1 MSSKKITYQIIYEAY
16 RKLKNYVYYD
26 NTMLILRSQIS
37 EFETRYFKSKETFTE
52 DFKNVFK
59 GLYDAFNKGDESY
72 FTSLLKEITYN
83 LVPKSIKSNSLLE
96 EEGVVV
102 NQIEASEV
110 NVDNFNVLINAP
122 IQIHVLAVVWVM
134 IVGRYLDCYN
144 EGHNYAYRL
153 YKFDEDNQG
162 DEYKNYSL
170 KLFKPYYE
178 GYQKWRDNALKKAS
192 ELLDNKNDATIFSID
207 IKRFY
212 YSVRINLVKLIDK
225 ILGYNLIENEDDD
238 DDIIKTLNNMLQKV
252 NVCYSKKVN
261 SLLKN
266 VSESISEQDLNEGN
280 VILPVGLLSSGVI
293 ANLYLRDFDISIAE
307 KLNPAYYGRYVD
319 DMLFVF
325 SNRKLD
331 PRGDK
336 IKENFINRQF
346 VETGILKKT
355 ADDGDYRLSCFESL
369 MVQSDKIVLEHFFHK
384 GTRAAL
390 DKFIKNIE
398 KNRSEFRFLPE
409 EDALNN
415 EFDSHAFQLLYSG
428 SVNKIRN
435 IQSISSDKFGAS
447 KYLSSKIML
456 AKSENF
462 EGKTKKTFKK
472 TAKQILTYFS
482 GDTTISFYTLWE
494 KVTTLFV
501 LYKDFESLN
510 TFINS
515 SYKFIQNIKYVGNE
529 KTKKIRDKLA
539 EHLIETLK
547 IAVSMPLAL
556 TKESYVDKLCI
567 SSDLVG
573 NSSNFIN
580 EIKKYRKN
588 IRHSSFFRQD
598 LMILPCL
605 HLLDDNSDEF
615 DYLDFDLR
623 NIKLSSDSIQSENIL
638 KQSGILSPRFIPYH
652 EFCVFMYC
660 KNRIISK
667 NEFSEIADSYSSFN
681 FDWLTLFLTDNR
693 SANILEGYIKEK
705 SCVKDE
711 QKNKY
716 LSFPRTKIIDGKLSI
731 GIVNMNVSD
740 KDIESNLKGYPNR
753 SQERYNKLVEIL
765 NYSAKKDVDL
775 LVLPEMSVP
784 LIWLSSLIRISLRH
798 NMGIICGLEH
808 VITND
813 GYAYN
818 DVATVLPFNTNDTI
832 SCSVTFR
839 TKNYYSPSE
848 KELIEGY
855 RLKLPSSKG
864 EGHEKVYEHDH
875 WRGVY
880 FSTYNC
886 YELTN
891 VEDRGIFKSEVD
903 FLVATEWNK
912 DTSYFSDI
920 VGSWCRDLHCYFVQV
935 NTSQYGDSKILS
947 PSKQEEKNIL
957 SVKGGKFDVVLVH
970 DIDIKNLRDFQF
982 MEHNMQKISKTGFKQ
997 TPPDFNRD
1005 NVKMRIDNK
1014 EIF

>member
-1 MSSKKITYQIIYEAY
+1 MSSNKITYQIIYEAY
-16 RKLKNYVYYD
+16 RKLKSYVYYD
-26 NTMLILRSQIS
+26 NTMLILRSQLA
-37 EFETRYFKSKETFTE
+37 EFEDKHFNINDKNSFKEN
-52 DFKNVFK
+52 FKRAFK
-59 GLYDAFNKGDESY
+59 GLYEALNNEDENEFS
-72 FTSLLKEITYN
+72 SLINEIRYN
-83 LVPKSIKSNSLLE
+83 IVPKSVVTSLSS
-96 EEGVVV
+96 EEGVVI
-102 NQIEASEV
+102 NNIDNDEV
-110 NVDNFNVLINAP
+110 EVDKFNILINAP
-122 IQIHVLAVVWVM
+122 IQIHVLSVIWVM
-134 IVGRYLDCYN
+134 FVGKHIDCYN
-144 EGHNYAYRL
+144 EEHNYAYRL

-225 ILGYNLIENEDDD
+225 ILDYNLIENED

-261 SLLKN
+261 LLLKN
-266 VSESISEQDLNEGN
+266 VSESISEQDLKEGN

-293 ANLYLRDFDISIAE
+293 ANLYLRDFDISISE

-331 PRGDK
+331 PRSDK
-336 IKENFINRQF
+336 VKETFINRQF
-346 VETGILKKT
+346 VETGILKKN

-409 EDALNN
+409 EDVLND
-415 EFDSHAFQLLYSG
+415 EFDSQAFQLLYSG
-428 SVNKIRN
+428 SVNKIRS
-435 IQSISSDKFGAS
+435 IQSVSSDKFGAS

-456 AKSENF
+456 AKSVNF
-462 EGKTKKTFKK
+462 GDKSNKLYKK
-472 TAKQILTYFS
+472 TAKQILKYFS
-482 GDTTISFYTLWE
+482 GDITISYYTLWE

-510 TFINS
+510 AFINS
-515 SYKFIQNIKYVGNE
+515 SYKSILTIKYKGGEDDTLNHFVQYE
-529 KTKKIRDKLA
+529 LV
-539 EHLIETLK
+539 EHLIKTLE
-547 IAVSMPLAL
+547 IAISMPLAL
-556 TKESYVDKLCI
+556 IKESHIDEININVDLCKNVFSFI
-567 SSDLVG
+567 DKEKIIKFRKTIRKSSL
-573 NSSNFIN
+573 F
-580 EIKKYRKN
+580 
-588 IRHSSFFRQD
+588 RHD
-598 LMILPCL
+598 LMVLPCL
-605 HLLDDNSDEF
+605 HLLDDNRDEY

-623 NIKLSSDSIQSENIL
+623 NEKLYLGTNQHEIL
-638 KQSGILSPRFIPYH
+638 YPRFIPYH
-652 EFCVFMYC
+652 EFCILSYLR
-660 KNRIISK
+660 NRISINDEESDIIDYY
-667 NEFSEIADSYSSFN
+667 NRFN
-681 FDWLTLFLTDNR
+681 FDWLTLFHNDNR
-693 SANILEGYIKEK
+693 SANILK
-705 SCVKDE
+705 SHIEERCINCKH
-711 QKNKY
+711 KKY
-716 LSFPRTKIIDGKLSI
+716 LSLPQTKIIDKQISI

-753 SQERYNKLVEIL
+753 SQKRYNKLVEIL
-765 NYSAKKDVDL
+765 NYSAKKGVDL
-775 LVLPEMSVP
+775 LILPEVSVP
-784 LIWLSSLIRISLRH
+784 LIWLTSLIRISLRH
-798 NMGIICGLEH
+798 NMGIVCGLEH
-808 VITND
+808 VISNN

-818 DVATVLPFNTNDTI
+818 DVATVLPFNTNDFI

-848 KELIEGY
+848 KEMIAGY
-855 RLKLPSSKG
+855 RLKIPLT
-864 EGHEKVYEHDH
+864 EKVYEHDH

-912 DTSYFSDI
+912 DTNYFSDI
-920 VGSWCRDLHCYFVQV
+920 VGSWSRDLHCYFVQV

-947 PSKQEEKNIL
+947 PSKQENKNIL
-957 SVKGGKFDVVLVH
+957 SVKGGKFDIVLVH

-1005 NVKMRIDNK
+1005 NVKKRIDNK